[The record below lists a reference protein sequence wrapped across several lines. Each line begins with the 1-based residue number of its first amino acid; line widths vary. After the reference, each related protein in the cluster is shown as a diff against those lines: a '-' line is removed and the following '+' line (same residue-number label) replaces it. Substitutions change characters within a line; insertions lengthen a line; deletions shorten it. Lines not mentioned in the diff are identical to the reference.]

1 MPEETGPALSLRG
14 FWNWPAAYREY
25 KTGRTGAAW
34 PVSDRAEWIARE
46 ELKMSMN
53 RKCLWILALVLA
65 VPVLP
70 GAAAAAYQGGGYSGG
85 AREDRLTINE
95 QLRRMTKTFNLTADQ
110 QSKLKPI
117 LIDERKKIDD
127 VRDNTSLERSTMFD
141 RIKQIRQDTD
151 AKVRALLDDKQKE
164 TFDKMQ
170 HEREDRMKN
179 RQGGPGEDNSGGNPP
194 SPPPQ
199 N

>member
-1 MPEETGPALSLRG
+1 
-14 FWNWPAAYREY
+14 
-25 KTGRTGAAW
+25 
-34 PVSDRAEWIARE
+34 
-46 ELKMSMN
+46 
-53 RKCLWILALVLA
+53 
-65 VPVLP
+65 
-70 GAAAAAYQGGGYSGG
+70 
-85 AREDRLTINE
+85 
-95 QLRRMTKTFNLTADQ
+95 MTKTFNLTADQ